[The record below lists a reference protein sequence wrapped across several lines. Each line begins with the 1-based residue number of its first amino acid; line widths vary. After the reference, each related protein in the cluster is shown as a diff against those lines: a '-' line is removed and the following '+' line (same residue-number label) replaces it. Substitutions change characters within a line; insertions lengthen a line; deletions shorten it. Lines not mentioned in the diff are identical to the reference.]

1 MPRFGIRAQDQARDP
16 RSIPELRAVGPFLD
30 QRWLDMVEPA
40 APVVPGD
47 EDDRVAPQTALDDGI
62 YLVGSPFL
70 AGLDR
75 FDRMFAQ
82 PLGPVDP
89 GDRRQFAGRGIL
101 RKAVRAH
108 IVFAAFEGRNV
119 TVGIAAVVAP
129 GEASLR

>member
-62 YLVGSPFL
+62 HLVGGPFL

-75 FDRMFAQ
+75 FDRMVAQ
-82 PLGPVDP
+82 PLRPADP
-89 GDRRQFAGRGIL
+89 GYRRQFAGHSIL
-101 RKAVRAH
+101 RTSVRAT
-108 IVFAAFEGRNV
+108 ILFA
-119 TVGIAAVVAP
+119 
-129 GEASLR
+129 